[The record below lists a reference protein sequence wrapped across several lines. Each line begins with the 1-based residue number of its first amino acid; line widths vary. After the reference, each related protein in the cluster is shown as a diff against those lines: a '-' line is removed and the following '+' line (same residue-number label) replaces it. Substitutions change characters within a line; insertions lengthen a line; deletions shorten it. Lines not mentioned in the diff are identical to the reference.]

1 MIIQDLPAMNMAGSM
16 YQMEQSTGVIQ
27 VLQVMNMAGSM

>member
-16 YQMEQSTGVIQ
+16 YQMEQSTGVIRA
-27 VLQVMNMAGSM
+27 LQVMNMVGFM

>member
-1 MIIQDLPAMNMAGSM
+1 MNMAGSM

-27 VLQVMNMAGSM
+27 VLQVMNMVGST